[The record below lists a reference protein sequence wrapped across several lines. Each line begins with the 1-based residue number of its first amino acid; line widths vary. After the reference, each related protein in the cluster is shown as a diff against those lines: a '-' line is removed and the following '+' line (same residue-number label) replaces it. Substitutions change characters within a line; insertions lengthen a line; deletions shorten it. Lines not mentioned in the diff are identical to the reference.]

1 MSETNKSEDNIIEMP
16 NYVVKLKQDRYG
28 MWQCGEL
35 RVQANNLKEL
45 NTRLNAATKITE
57 NKCRI
62 LNVK

>member
-1 MSETNKSEDNIIEMP
+1 MSETNKSEENVIEMP

-35 RVQANNLKEL
+35 RIQADNLKDL
-45 NTRLNAATKITE
+45 NQRLNSATKTIE

-62 LNVK
+62 LNTK

>member
-35 RVQANNLKEL
+35 RVQANSLKEL
-45 NTRLNAATKITE
+45 TTRLNAATKITDK
-57 NKCRI
+57 KCRI
-62 LNVK
+62 MNAK